1 MASSPAA
8 IAIPKLGPFDAP
20 LDSVTVSILT
30 NLGDHMLKQEHDLA
44 IRKKKVPP
52 FFSTVPAYF
61 KEALRLAY
69 AELYLLDDNAIVLSY
84 LNGTTPFDYPD
95 PAKFNKALLMLPS
108 PDLIMRDLD
117 LASGTLAARQGRAL
131 GLI

>member
-1 MASSPAA
+1 
-8 IAIPKLGPFDAP
+8 
-20 LDSVTVSILT
+20 
-30 NLGDHMLKQEHDLA
+30 
-44 IRKKKVPP
+44 VPP

-69 AELYLLDDNAIVLSY
+69 AELYLLNDNAIVLSY
-84 LNGTTPFDYPD
+84 LNGMTPFDYPD